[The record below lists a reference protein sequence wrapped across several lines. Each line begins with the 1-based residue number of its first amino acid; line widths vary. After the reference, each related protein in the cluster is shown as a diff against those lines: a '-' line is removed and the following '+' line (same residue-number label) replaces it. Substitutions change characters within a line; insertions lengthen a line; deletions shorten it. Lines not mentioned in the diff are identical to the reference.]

1 MCSSDLALR
10 PLAVDFMELLAGSDC
25 EVEEFQLSDDS
36 SRLGELLGRSLAEIQ
51 FGRRSGAQV
60 LAIRTPAPAVVNPY
74 SYRGTTYGTPE
85 ATLVTNPGGDIRL
98 EAGQLLV
105 VMGSKEQLQRFAE
118 VLGPALESSDQMAE

>member
-1 MCSSDLALR
+1 MLFRS
-10 PLAVDFMELLAGSDC
+10 GSDC